1 MTEVRQRTPRQQDE
15 QLIHSG
21 LEMTVAEQ
29 KLTQI
34 ASQHG
39 VQFDDVRPL
48 GKDVRR
54 QKLVAIL
61 ERTDVPHPIC
71 PDRAKRYL
79 DAFEND
85 EPFSVGTLSEL
96 EVDLRDFENSQNYDQ
111 YTIEEHLSWA
121 CLIADQQQTKH
132 KFACVEYL
140 EGEETFEIGDVVI
153 PDYYLLNARIYQ
165 QTQWQLATVNMIIPA
180 ELFFTCHSKRFFPV
194 TTFMRPLGTDYLE
207 EPDIGHDVAG
217 HVATFTIPAV
227 ADVMK
232 HHGDARDLIYSELND
247 KLALATTEAEAQ
259 EIRDWAEELLVYS
272 GRIYWFTVE
281 FGLVL
286 QNGNV
291 RDFGAGIL
299 SSPGE
304 TRYSIESDESNRVLI
319 DPSDDDDLL
328 RLATTDYLISE
339 FQKTY
344 FVMESFDQLESITPE
359 RILAAS
365 KLAME
370 LPHFTWREIVPGDN
384 TINVGSIVTS
394 PNEKYFR
401 LMSGQPLDDC
411 LTRTAIRNL
420 RMHANGFDTTK
431 LKNFKVSP
439 PTIPTS
445 VIDWFKESEQN
456 GKTQEIEA
464 KLEIESE

>member
-1 MTEVRQRTPRQQDE
+1 MSIAQS
-15 QLIHSG
+15 QL
-21 LEMTVAEQ
+21 AE
-29 KLTQI
+29 I
-34 ASQHG
+34 ASKHG
-39 VQFDDVRPL
+39 VNFDDVQTLTRQQ
-48 GKDVRR
+48 RR
-54 QKLVAIL
+54 DKLADIL
-61 ERTDVPHPIC
+61 ARDDVPFPIQ
-71 PDRAKRYL
+71 PERREKYL
-79 DAFEND
+79 ADFDND
-85 EPFSVGTLSEL
+85 VPFAVGALSDTT
-96 EVDLRDFENSQNYDQ
+96 VDLGEYANSQNYEQ
-111 YTIEEHLSWA
+111 YSTEEHLSWA
-121 CLIADQQQTKH
+121 CLIADQQNTKRE
-132 KFACVEYL
+132 FACREYL
-140 EGEETFEIGDVVI
+140 EGEETFEIGDFVI

-180 ELFFTCHSKRFFPV
+180 ELFFTCHSRRFFPV
-194 TTFMRPLGTDYLE
+194 TTFMRPLETDYLE

-232 HHGDARDLIYSELND
+232 HHGDARDLIYGERNEKLERATSE
-247 KLALATTEAEAQ
+247 EEAQ
-259 EIRDWAEELLVYS
+259 QIRDWADELLLYS

-286 QNGNV
+286 QDGKV

-304 TRYSIESDESNRVLI
+304 TIHSITSPESNRVLI
-319 DPSDDDDLL
+319 DPSNDGDLL

-339 FQKTY
+339 YQKTY
-344 FVMESFDQLESITPE
+344 FIMESFDQLESITPQ

-370 LPHFTWREIVPGDN
+370 LPHYTWREIVPGDQ

-401 LMSGQPLDDC
+401 LMAGAPIDEC

-420 RMHANGFDTTK
+420 RMYANGFDTDK
-431 LKNFKVSP
+431 LKAFKAMP
-439 PTIPTS
+439 PEIPNEAIEYFRAAEAS
-445 VIDWFKESEQN
+445 
-456 GKTQEIEA
+456 GKITEIEQSLGPEVA
-464 KLEIESE
+464 EEN